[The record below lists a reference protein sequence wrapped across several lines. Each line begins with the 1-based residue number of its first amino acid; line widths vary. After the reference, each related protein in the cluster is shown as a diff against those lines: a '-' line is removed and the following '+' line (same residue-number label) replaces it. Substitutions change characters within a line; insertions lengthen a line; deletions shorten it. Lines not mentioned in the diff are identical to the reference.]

1 MDAVNFWAKSQAL
14 SSEEHPN
21 LNKVGQNLFLK
32 TLRKGDS
39 IPLHGNPF
47 QPQEVLCISNY
58 YLMMQFK
65 FISAHVS
72 LLPMEDRAAG
82 HHPQR
87 HAHSYS

>member
-1 MDAVNFWAKSQAL
+1 MDMVNFWARSQAL

-39 IPLHGNPF
+39 IPFHGNPF

-72 LLPMEDRAAG
+72 LLPKEDRAAG

-87 HAHSYS
+87 KVLSCS